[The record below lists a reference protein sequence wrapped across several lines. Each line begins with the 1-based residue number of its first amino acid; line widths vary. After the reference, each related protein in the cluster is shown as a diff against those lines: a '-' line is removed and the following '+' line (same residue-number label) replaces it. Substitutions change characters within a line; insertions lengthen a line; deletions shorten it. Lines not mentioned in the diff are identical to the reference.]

1 MSTEIQEYTQTE
13 AALADLRSRYDG
25 VVWEV
30 ATTKGMDAAK
40 KARAEVRG
48 YRTSLEALRK
58 EIKAPALERCRLI
71 DEEAKRI
78 TAELEKIED
87 PIDALIKAEEKRKE
101 AEKAEKERIE
111 RERVAAI
118 QDRIKSIS
126 LLPARHVGQPSH
138 VIELAMHDLDQ
149 LDIELDEFAEFTGQ
163 AIQAK
168 TEAFSALEN
177 MRISMIAH
185 EAEQERLE
193 AERKAM
199 EEAKAK
205 AEAEAAEQRRIEA
218 EKLAAERA
226 ELERLRAEQEAAA
239 AAAKAEKDRIEA
251 EFRAEIERK
260 RAEHE
265 AVMAAEREEQQ
276 RIAAKLRAEIER
288 QEAEKRKAEAEAQ
301 AAKDAEAAAA
311 IAKAEAEHQARIAEY
326 ALKAQLA
333 AAAHAARL
341 AGRPSDDMII
351 DALCEKF
358 NADRLTVVA
367 WLEDMNLETLTE
379 AA

>member
-1 MSTEIQEYTQTE
+1 MSTEIQEYSQTE

-25 VVWEV
+25 VVFEV

-58 EIKAPALERCRLI
+58 ELKAPALERCRLI

-78 TAELEKIED
+78 TAELLSLEN
-87 PIDALIKAEEKRKE
+87 PIDKVIKAEEERKE

-111 RERVAAI
+111 RERVADI
-118 QDRIKSIS
+118 RSRIAAFAEFVFEAVGKSSTHIKDEIDF
-126 LLPARHVGQPSH
+126 LQRTEPT
-138 VIELAMHDLDQ
+138 LD
-149 LDIELDEFAEFTGQ
+149 DFAEFTGEALQ
-163 AIQAK
+163 ARNDAIQKLEAMLGAAK
-168 TEAFSALEN
+168 MQELEAA
-177 MRISMIAH
+177 
-185 EAEQERLE
+185 RLE
-193 AERKAM
+193 EERKALA
-199 EEAKAK
+199 EAKAK

-239 AAAKAEKDRIEA
+239 AAAKAERDRIEA
-251 EFRAEIERK
+251 EYRAEIERK

-265 AVMAAEREEQQ
+265 AVMAAEREVQQ

-288 QEAEKRKAEAEAQ
+288 QESEKRKAEAEAQ

-311 IAKAEAEHQARIAEY
+311 IAKAEAEHQ
-326 ALKAQLA
+326 
-333 AAAHAARL
+333 ARL